1 MELWV
6 FSPSVLT
13 EKRWSGEVKMEAP
26 GSIAVDHCWVEPDAH
41 ESDGVGERVRSVM
54 GGWA

>member
-41 ESDGVGERVRSVM
+41 ESDGVGERVRSVV